1 MNQRAVTLEH
11 WKTCHHL
18 VAFGFQ
24 YKDAMQSER
33 KTWGF
38 KEMCS
43 HTNGIRPFFLGL
55 LRDRSSHFS
64 VLWILSGKPWETQS
78 QSTGYTC
85 SGVNPGPWI
94 QEAVHQVR
102 VKMGLT
108 ITSLTNP
115 PIFLLDLIGNL
126 MSGQLG
132 QGLASAQLSLPC
144 LSAPGALLVCDL
156 RWTSLLFTGDVA
168 FM

>member
-1 MNQRAVTLEH
+1 MTLILSDLKPSCRRPPSRFLVSGLTSQPCLHQHLYVVSEALTNLCASQKWARETGNMNQRAVTLEH

-18 VAFGFQ
+18 VSFGFQ

-78 QSTGYTC
+78 QSMGC
-85 SGVNPGPWI
+85 MSSGVNPGPWI
-94 QEAVHQVR
+94 KEAFHQLK
-102 VKMGLT
+102 VKMGFW
-108 ITSLTNP
+108 P
-115 PIFLLDLIGNL
+115 
-126 MSGQLG
+126 
-132 QGLASAQLSLPC
+132 
-144 LSAPGALLVCDL
+144 
-156 RWTSLLFTGDVA
+156 
-168 FM
+168 